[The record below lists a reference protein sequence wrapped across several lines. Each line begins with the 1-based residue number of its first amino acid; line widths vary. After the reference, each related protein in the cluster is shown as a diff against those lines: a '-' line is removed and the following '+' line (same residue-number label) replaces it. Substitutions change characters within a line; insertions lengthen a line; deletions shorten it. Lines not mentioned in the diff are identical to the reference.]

1 MNEAQKELLESLGLP
16 MSFAGLDDDE
26 LIRIEET
33 LADELQM
40 RGINEAG
47 NGLNEYGELCR
58 SIIVSMPDD

>member
-16 MSFAGLDDDE
+16 VSFAGLDDDE

-33 LADELQM
+33 LADALQWQ
-40 RGINEAG
+40 GINDAG
-47 NGLNEYGELCR
+47 DGLNEYGELCR

>member
-1 MNEAQKELLESLGLP
+1 MNEAQRELLESLGLP
-16 MSFAGLDDDE
+16 VSFAGLDDDE

-47 NGLNEYGELCR
+47 DGLNEYGELCR
-58 SIIVSMPDD
+58 SIIVSIPDD